1 MRVTELALSQAVLP
15 SLAKAGIH
23 EVEQLAEHTT
33 GELLRRP
40 EFSSGV
46 ELYELI
52 CELHRHGLTPFSG
65 HGGHI
70 QTAREREMF
79 RLHAVEGLNLDEVG
93 ERLGVKRERVRQLL
107 HLHFRLDGVPPAAKA
122 RRPRAGSQSDP
133 SLEAMRPHTF
143 QERRRLYL
151 LARVVIMRYYRTS
164 LTIEAVAKSLASSPR
179 QLQRAFAQFGNGTFR
194 EDLRARR
201 MAAAAELLSQP
212 AVQVCDVARL
222 VGYRQPSHF
231 ARAFRCLYGVS
242 PTVFRAELR
251 QANRREVMGMIRGLP
266 SSVVLIR

>member
-1 MRVTELALSQAVLP
+1 MRVTELALSQAASP
-15 SLAKAGIH
+15 SLARAGIH
-23 EVEQLAEHTT
+23 DVEQLAEHTT

-40 EFSSGV
+40 ELSSGV

-79 RLHAVEGLNLDEVG
+79 RLRAVEGLTQDEIG
-93 ERLGVKRERVRQLL
+93 ERFGVNRERVRQLL

-122 RRPRAGSQSDP
+122 PRPRARPRSDP
-133 SLEAMRPHTF
+133 SLEAMRPQTF
-143 QERRRLYL
+143 RERRRLYL

-179 QLQRAFAQFGNGTFR
+179 QLQRAFAQFGNSTFR

-212 AVQVCDVARL
+212 AIQVSDVARL

-231 ARAFRCLYGVS
+231 ARAFRCLYGVP
-242 PTVFRAELR
+242 PTVFRDELH
-251 QANRREVMGMIRGLP
+251 QATCREAPGMIAG
-266 SSVVLIR
+266 